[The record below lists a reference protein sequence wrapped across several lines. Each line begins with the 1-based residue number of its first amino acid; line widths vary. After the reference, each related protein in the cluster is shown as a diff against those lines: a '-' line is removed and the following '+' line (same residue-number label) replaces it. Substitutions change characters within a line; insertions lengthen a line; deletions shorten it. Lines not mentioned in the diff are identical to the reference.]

1 VVALLDP
8 DEKYAFDK
16 MVTHLRTADPKFV
29 KRIDRISHPRR
40 QLRLALAILL
50 WTMAP
55 VAIFAGGWT
64 GFLMAVVG
72 SGYAAHLVATRRG
85 FAGAADGF
93 SWWSSSRRSSLGG

>member
-1 VVALLDP
+1 MIDP
-8 DEKYAFDK
+8 SEKYAFDD
-16 MVTHLRTADPKFV
+16 MITHLRTVDPKFV
-29 KRIDRISHPRR
+29 KKIDRIGRPRR
-40 QLRLALAILL
+40 EFRLALAILL

-55 VAIFAGGWT
+55 VAIFTGGWT

-72 SGYAAHLVATRRG
+72 SCYAAHLVATRRG

>member
-1 VVALLDP
+1 MIDP
-8 DEKYAFDK
+8 NEKYAFDD
-16 MVTHLRTADPKFV
+16 MITRLRTADPKFA
-29 KRIDRISHPRR
+29 KKIDRIGHPRR
-40 QLRLALAILL
+40 AFRLALAVLL

-55 VAIFAGGWT
+55 VAIFTGGWT

-72 SGYAAHLVATRRG
+72 SGYAAHLVATRKG

>member
-16 MVTHLRTADPKFV
+16 MVTRLRTAYPKFV

-55 VAIFAGGWT
+55 VAIFTGGWT

>member
-1 VVALLDP
+1 MIDP
-8 DEKYAFDK
+8 NEKYAFDD
-16 MVTHLRTADPKFV
+16 MITRLRAADPKFV
-29 KRIDRISHPRR
+29 KKIDRIGHPRR
-40 QLRLALAILL
+40 EFRLALAILL

-55 VAIFAGGWT
+55 VAIFTGGWT

-72 SGYAAHLVATRRG
+72 SGYAAHLVATRKG

>member
-1 VVALLDP
+1 LLDP

-55 VAIFAGGWT
+55 VAIFTGGWT

-72 SGYAAHLVATRRG
+72 SGYAARLVATRRG
-85 FAGAADGF
+85 FDGAADGF